1 MMLKKAIVAGIVVVL
16 MLCAVQAASADSD
29 AAVTERILNH
39 VYFAEASYQP
49 DQDWDTSCMAFI
61 PGSEN
66 QRAMEAFLK
75 DPYHANIP
83 LTDDKAQI
91 KSSKTAIQKVYLYNI
106 NSYMRYSYTVGG
118 NWTNTYVEGTQVLDE
133 SRISFFV
140 KSGDEIKI
148 ELHNI
153 VGYPTLMNGS
163 TQDGVYIYN
172 GISSTL
178 YDSGETYEKTY
189 GINSVVSIAP
199 KGNCIAADV
208 TYDASGYVLPN
219 GSSTAFMIAAFVIAA
234 TILAILV
241 MCGIRPRWS
250 T

>member
-1 MMLKKAIVAGIVVVL
+1 MMLKKTIVAGIVVVL
-16 MLCAVQAASADSD
+16 MLCAVQAASEDSD
-29 AAVTERILNH
+29 ATVTERALNH
-39 VYFAEASYQP
+39 VYFAEVSYQP
-49 DQDWDTSCMAFI
+49 NQNWGTGCMAFI
-61 PGSEN
+61 PDSEN

-75 DPYHANIP
+75 DPYHADIP
-83 LTDDKAQI
+83 LTDDEKQI
-91 KSSKTAIQKVYLYNI
+91 KSSNTAIQKVYLYNT
-106 NSYMRYSYTVGG
+106 SSFLYYSYTEDG
-118 NWTNTYVEGTQVLDE
+118 NYMSKVVDGTKVLDE

-153 VGYPTLMNGS
+153 VGYPTSMDGS

-172 GISSTL
+172 GISSTQ
-178 YDSGETYEKTY
+178 YDSGDTYENTY

-199 KGNCIAADV
+199 KGNCIAADI

-219 GSSTAFMIAAFVIAA
+219 GSSTAFMIAAIVIAA
-234 TILAILV
+234 TILAILI